1 MIFGTQFTGNVPAG
15 QTRRWFTHSWNA
27 AWNVSWVM
35 VPTNPPV
42 DGAAQLE
49 WKIQNTRQAPNLVK
63 WFIEVRNVTGVPVD
77 FQARYAILN
86 A

>member
-27 AWNVSWVM
+27 SWNVAWVM

-42 DGAAQLE
+42 DGPAQIE
-49 WKIQNTRQAPNLVK
+49 WKVQNTRQAPNLVK
-63 WFIEVRNVTGVPVD
+63 WFIEVKNVTNVPVD